1 MINPTISLILVLS
14 AATTQVHDGSAIT
27 LSVPREITRC
37 ESPVGFNQSVQNLS
51 AGLPG
56 ESIYKQT
63 PDGINGELLL
73 VRIKDVLDI
82 IHLVDGVVLWSAV
95 QNNARI
101 TDTGTDE
108 TAYHMV
114 IDSPE
119 GREHLLFAVA
129 DDGAGQLIW
138 SNMVHSVITECYPGG
153 HI

>member
-14 AATTQVHDGSAIT
+14 AATTQVHDGPVIN
-27 LSVPREITRC
+27 LSVPQEITRC
-37 ESPVGFNQSVQNLS
+37 ESPVGFNQSAQNLS

-56 ESIYKQT
+56 DSIYKQT

-73 VRIKDVLDI
+73 VRIKDALDI
-82 IHLVDGVVLWSAV
+82 IHLVDGVVLWSAL

-101 TDTGTDE
+101 TDTGTDK

-114 IDSPE
+114 IDSAE

-138 SNMVHSVITECYPGG
+138 SNMVDSAITECYSGG